1 MDREA
6 WQSIV
11 HGVARVR
18 HYLATKLP
26 PPLDEFGG
34 KYIHAAITMICVMN
48 IYNNSKTFL
57 LSSYYFCVLRT
68 SNIYSLS
75 NLQVYS
81 TELLPIINMLY
92 IRSPEPS
99 HLSFNF
105 LN

>member
-75 NLQVYS
+75 KYS
-81 TELLPIINMLY
+81 TVLLTMGTMLHSRSLGLTHLAQLELCTL
-92 IRSPEPS
+92 
-99 HLSFNF
+99 
-105 LN
+105 